1 MTPVT
6 REDVRA
12 GAHLPEPSN
21 RIAVVT
27 LLLVFLGGAAT
38 GAVAMRWREHQMH
51 IPAAT
56 PYRLPATVDD
66 WKKKLDLTDDQ
77 TRQITSILDDFV
89 RLYDNVLADGNT
101 RIMQVLNPEQK
112 QRFQQML
119 SERRR

>member
-1 MTPVT
+1 VT
-6 REDVRA
+6 RDDVSA
-12 GAHLPEPSN
+12 GARLPEPSN

-38 GAVAMRWREHQMH
+38 GAVVMRWREHQMH
-51 IPAAT
+51 LPAPAVS
-56 PYRLPATVDD
+56 RLPFTVDD
-66 WKKKLDLTDDQ
+66 WKKKLDLTEDQ
-77 TRQITSILDDFV
+77 TRQITSILDDFSL
-89 RLYDNVLADGNT
+89 LYDNVLADGNT